1 MRFTSTFASA
11 LLCSGFGC
19 GPAAMARDSVIAS
32 PTAVATS
39 AEVSYCF
46 ARVRGL
52 DPDRLPPAYLALQLR
67 VAVSYSNTAAR
78 PVILP
83 LQHLRTIYS
92 GFKPG
97 ETGAFKDGP
106 GLFAPVLKPMQHLPP
121 DVNVDN
127 PVKPKNDVFTIIP
140 AGGEVAL
147 PLWEELTLP
156 VSPQGL
162 FKRRPDLRGHKV
174 YVTLQFKHQELRPAL
189 QAYLSDRWSQFGVPW
204 TGTLTTNAIS
214 IDVPADPQAGGLCKD
229 IYSPARQA
237 VGLDH
242 MK

>member
-1 MRFTSTFASA
+1 MAVF
-11 LLCSGFGC
+11 LCSGLGW
-19 GPAAMARDSVIAS
+19 GAAGAARDSGIAS
-32 PTAVATS
+32 PTAVATR

-67 VAVSYSNTAAR
+67 VAVSYSNAAAR
-78 PVILP
+78 PLILLLP
-83 LQHLRTIYS
+83 HLRTIYG

-97 ETGAFKDGP
+97 DTGAFKEGP
-106 GLFAPVLKPMQHLPP
+106 GLFAPVLKPMEHLPS
-121 DVNVDN
+121 DVSLDN
-127 PVKPKNDVFTIIP
+127 PIDPKNDAFTIIP

-162 FKRRPDLRGHKV
+162 FKRRPDLRGRKV

-189 QAYLSDRWSQFGVPW
+189 QAYLSDRWARFGIPW

-214 IDVPADPQAGGLCKD
+214 IDVPADPRADGACKD
-229 IYSPARQA
+229 IYSPAHQA

>member
-1 MRFTSTFASA
+1 MRFTLTFASV
-11 LLCSGFGC
+11 LLFSGFGS
-19 GPAAMARDSVIAS
+19 GPVAMARDSGIAS

-46 ARVRGL
+46 ARLRGL

-67 VAVSYSNTAAR
+67 VAVSYSNAAAR

-83 LQHLRTIYS
+83 LPHLRTIYA

-97 ETGAFKDGP
+97 ETGAFKEGP
-106 GLFAPVLKPMQHLPP
+106 GLFAPALKPMEHLPP
-121 DVNVDN
+121 GVSPDN
-127 PVKPKNDVFTIIP
+127 PIDPKNDAFTIIP
-140 AGGEVAL
+140 ARGEVAL

-174 YVTLQFKHQELRPAL
+174 YVELQFKHQELRPAL
-189 QAYLSDRWSQFGVPW
+189 QAYLSDRWSRFGIPW
-204 TGTLTTNAIS
+204 TGTLTTNAIL
-214 IDVPADPQAGGLCKD
+214 IDVPADPPADGPCRD